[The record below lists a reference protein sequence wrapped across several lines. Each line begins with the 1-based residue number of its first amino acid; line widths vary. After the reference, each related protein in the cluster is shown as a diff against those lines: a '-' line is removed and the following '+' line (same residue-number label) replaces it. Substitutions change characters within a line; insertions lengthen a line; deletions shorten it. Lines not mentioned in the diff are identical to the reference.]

1 MNNLTFLMPC
11 RIESDDRLRN
21 VITSV
26 SYLLHHFPESKI
38 IVKENDKTSVFS
50 QRVLPVIERIFGE
63 VSSNLRHI
71 FESSESQL
79 FHKTRILNDLLV
91 AADTDI
97 VYNYDVD
104 VVYPVSSY
112 MTAYNM
118 INQGYD
124 AVYTYGCGIY
134 QWAVQYPNE
143 VFNDFISSKFDL
155 DRLSSHSN
163 LQPSVMGWGQMI
175 RRSVEVN
182 AGFWNENFLSWGAE
196 DCEFH
201 YRLQALDYKVGRVND
216 FVYHFEHARTFNS
229 HYNNPKFMDN
239 HNLWNVMRQMNKD
252 AIIRYYNDQSY
263 VQERRSQINASV

>member
-50 QRVLPVIERIFGE
+50 QRVLPVIERIFRE
-63 VSSNLRHI
+63 VPSNLRHI
-71 FESSESQL
+71 FEISESQL
-79 FHKTRILNDLLV
+79 FYKTRILNDLLLQ
-91 AADTDI
+91 AETDI

-112 MTAYNM
+112 KTAYKM
-118 INQGYD
+118 IQQGYD

-134 QWAVQYPNE
+134 QWAVTYSDETLNQ
-143 VFNDFISSKFDL
+143 FISSNFDL
-155 DRLSSHSN
+155 DVLVPHQK

-175 RRSVEVN
+175 RRQTEVEM
-182 AGFWNENFLSWGAE
+182 GFWNENFISWGAE

-201 YRLQALDYKVGRVND
+201 YRLLALGYKVGRIKD
-216 FVYHFEHARTFNS
+216 FVYHFDHARTFNS
-229 HYNNPKFMDN
+229 HYHNPKFMDN
-239 HNLWNVMRQMNKD
+239 NNLWNTLRRLDKD
-252 AIIRYYNDQSY
+252 AIMRYYRDQSY
-263 VQERRSQINASV
+263 VKERGGQ